1 MTVAQPSPHHTLLHG
16 SLRALLAGAAG
27 GALAAVVVLIVLT
40 LQEWVWG
47 SSVLKGW
54 PSERSLVWC
63 LLWCSGI
70 GLAISQL
77 QRHRPSSALPELV
90 QTLTELRRPDGLQ
103 TNEGARQLLG
113 GGLALIGGGPLGPEA
128 LMTRLIAVASHHIWR
143 GADRDLV
150 AAAMAGTLGLF
161 HSPLVGG
168 AALAGRRWQLLWRW
182 LPGTLGGVAGF
193 VVFRGLS
200 DLGGGLRDVPYDW
213 PMEQE
218 EWFGALIAAI
228 LAGIVGW
235 CIGGL
240 LGRWRHWLRSL
251 CLQERCWYAPVLTGL
266 ILGFSLWALPLS
278 AFSGENQLK
287 PLVLGAW
294 SLSTGVLLLSALFK
308 LLLVGLCLE
317 TGWKGGQFVPVILAS
332 SAVGMGLHDCLPFLG
347 GLQSWSSG
355 VVGGSLSV
363 LLSSPLLGLVLG
375 LTLLQGH
382 GAGAL
387 VIGLLVGQLLQH
399 KR

>member
-1 MTVAQPSPHHTLLHG
+1 MEALVSPIDAQPPRAWF
-16 SLRALLAGAAG
+16 RALLAGAAG
-27 GALAAVVVLIVLT
+27 GALAAVVVWVVLT
-40 LQEWVWG
+40 LQGWVWG
-47 SSVLKGW
+47 SAVLEGL

-70 GLAISQL
+70 GLAISLL
-77 QRHRPSSALPELV
+77 QRHRPASALPELV
-90 QTLTELRRPDGLQ
+90 ETLTELRRPDGLQ
-103 TNEGARQLLG
+103 TNAGARQLLG
-113 GGLALIGGGPLGPEA
+113 GGLALIGGGTLGPEA
-128 LMTRLIAVASHHIWR
+128 LMTRLIAVASHRIWR

-150 AAAMAGTLGLF
+150 AASMAGTLGLF

-168 AALAGRRWQLLWRW
+168 AALAGPRWQLLWRW

-200 DLGGGLRDVPYDW
+200 DLGGGLRGVPYDW
-213 PMEQE
+213 PVDQEQ
-218 EWFGALIAAI
+218 WLGALVASV
-228 LAGIVGW
+228 LAGLVG
-235 CIGGL
+235 CCSGVL
-240 LGRWRHWLRSL
+240 LGHWRHWLRSL
-251 CLQERCWYAPVLTGL
+251 SLQERIWFTPVLTGV

-278 AFSGENQLK
+278 VFSGENQLK

-317 TGWKGGQFVPVILAS
+317 TGWKGGQFFPVILAS
-332 SAVGMGLHDCLPFLG
+332 SALGMGLHECLPFLG

-363 LLSSPLLGLVLG
+363 LLNSPLLGLVLG

-387 VIGLLVGQLLQH
+387 VIGLLVGQLFQR